1 MEKKYELTEET
12 MEFNGCNLHRIKA
25 LKDFSDVKKGDLGGW
40 VESEDNLSQ
49 EGNCWLYG
57 NSKVCANGLVKKNA
71 IVKGISSIMNNSII
85 SGNAELYGNVVTSS
99 RTRISGNAELNG
111 DITITGHVTIKDDVM
126 ITGKVALSRNVYLYS
141 NATIESTLGN
151 EILQIHNSGYIGTNA
166 YITTETDLIAIMIDG
181 AYHRP
186 IHLTFYKAKDKDI
199 YTSINHH
206 SSISLS
212 EFEKGIRDDAEKTM
226 FFDPSNDPF
235 RKSLLPNILFS
246 TICLVKD
253 YFGIKE

>member
-71 IVKGISSIMNNSII
+71 IVKGISSIMNNSI
-85 SGNAELYGNVVTSS
+85 
-99 RTRISGNAELNG
+99 ISGNAELNG